1 MFLHLR
7 SLHVLKVGFHW
18 QLFVFANL
26 KVITL
31 NSWLLLFHF
40 HQDLVYDLGDASKW
54 EFMFST
60 TDKPLLMI
68 PSVDE
73 TDPLDIDDEEVYINS
88 MTDQAQMSV

>member
-1 MFLHLR
+1 M
-7 SLHVLKVGFHW
+7 
-18 QLFVFANL
+18 
-26 KVITL
+26 
-31 NSWLLLFHF
+31 
-40 HQDLVYDLGDASKW
+40 YDLGDASKW